1 MNRITNRSWIVVVLA
16 LALVAGSVLFV
27 WEFVTQGPDWVYFSG
42 SPHVYDGL
50 KPEKGVLT
58 DRNGVLLLNLGEGTY
73 ATDSQVR
80 RAMLHWTGDRQGN
93 IATPLLSQYLRQM
106 TGFDLLNG
114 VYAYADA
121 PGVMEL
127 TLSAKVQT
135 AALEALGDAKGT
147 VAVYNYKTGQILC
160 AVSTPSFDPDDVPD
174 VAGDTSGIYDGVYL
188 NRFTQVT
195 YTPGSIFKLVT
206 TAVALE
212 TIPDILR
219 QDFTCTGVLEVG
231 GGTVTCERAHGTMGL
246 YEALANSCNCTYA
259 NIAQQIGGERLQRYA
274 EAFGI
279 TGKLSFDGYSTAAG
293 SLNAADASLY
303 ELSWAGI
310 GQHTDLVN
318 PCQFLSFVGAI
329 ANGGAGTVPHVVDR
343 ITVGDRVTYRAEPER
358 MDRIMSADTARI
370 LREMMRNNVEEK
382 YGDENFPDI
391 MVCAKSGTAEMDGDV
406 ASNALFTGFVMDEE
420 YPLAFIVVVQEGGYG
435 SHTGMPIINKVLT
448 ACMEVL
454 DEE

>member
-231 GGTVTCERAHGTMGL
+231 GGTVTCERAHGTL
-246 YEALANSCNCTYA
+246 EASAFDPRHWPTPATAPMPTSLSRSAGNGSRGT
-259 NIAQQIGGERLQRYA
+259 QRPS
-274 EAFGI
+274 E
-279 TGKLSFDGYSTAAG
+279 S
-293 SLNAADASLY
+293 
-303 ELSWAGI
+303 
-310 GQHTDLVN
+310 
-318 PCQFLSFVGAI
+318 
-329 ANGGAGTVPHVVDR
+329 
-343 ITVGDRVTYRAEPER
+343 PE
-358 MDRIMSADTARI
+358 S
-370 LREMMRNNVEEK
+370 
-382 YGDENFPDI
+382 
-391 MVCAKSGTAEMDGDV
+391 
-406 ASNALFTGFVMDEE
+406 
-420 YPLAFIVVVQEGGYG
+420 
-435 SHTGMPIINKVLT
+435 
-448 ACMEVL
+448 
-454 DEE
+454 

>member
-1 MNRITNRSWIVVVLA
+1 M
-16 LALVAGSVLFV
+16 
-27 WEFVTQGPDWVYFSG
+27 
-42 SPHVYDGL
+42 
-50 KPEKGVLT
+50 
-58 DRNGVLLLNLGEGTY
+58 
-73 ATDSQVR
+73 
-80 RAMLHWTGDRQGN
+80 
-93 IATPLLSQYLRQM
+93 
-106 TGFDLLNG
+106 
-114 VYAYADA
+114 
-121 PGVMEL
+121 
-127 TLSAKVQT
+127 
-135 AALEALGDAKGT
+135 
-147 VAVYNYKTGQILC
+147 
-160 AVSTPSFDPDDVPD
+160 
-174 VAGDTSGIYDGVYL
+174 
-188 NRFTQVT
+188 
-195 YTPGSIFKLVT
+195 
-206 TAVALE
+206 
-212 TIPDILR
+212 
-219 QDFTCTGVLEVG
+219 
-231 GGTVTCERAHGTMGL
+231 
-246 YEALANSCNCTYA
+246 
-259 NIAQQIGGERLQRYA
+259 
-274 EAFGI
+274 
-279 TGKLSFDGYSTAAG
+279 
-293 SLNAADASLY
+293 Y

-391 MVCAKSGTAEMDGDV
+391 LVCAKSGTAEMDGDV